1 MNKNRIPPP
10 QTGILV
16 VDDTPANLGLLFDH
30 LKAAGFKVLI
40 DTKAESALET
50 IHQVQPDII
59 LLDVGMPGMNGFE
72 ICRRLK
78 EHEMTQNIPVCNLI
92 SENLYNTWIT

>member
-1 MNKNRIPPP
+1 M
-10 QTGILV
+10 
-16 VDDTPANLGLLFDH
+16 
-30 LKAAGFKVLI
+30 
-40 DTKAESALET
+40 
-50 IHQVQPDII
+50 
-59 LLDVGMPGMNGFE
+59 DVGMPGMNGFE